1 MTHSYPTRRSSDLRI
16 KRFAARSRFIE
27 GLDWGGKQA
36 FICLMLRVDRC
47 SCLGPEMA
55 AMKAVQS
62 SMNDRIKAAI
72 GAAALQGLFGY
83 ALITQLAV
91 EMPVAASDA
100 LKLFEVLPKPPPRIE
115 KITPPQNARASG
127 RERVCPT

>member
-1 MTHSYPTRRSSDLRI
+1 
-16 KRFAARSRFIE
+16 
-27 GLDWGGKQA
+27 
-36 FICLMLRVDRC
+36 
-47 SCLGPEMA
+47 MA

-62 SMNDRIKAAI
+62 SMNDRIRAAI

-100 LKLFEVLPKPPPRIE
+100 LKLFEVLPKTPPRIE
-115 KITPPQNARASG
+115 KITPPRVGSNKPKNAASPPNLKAKQTAIIHDRTHQQKG
-127 RERVCPT
+127 KETKE